1 MSGRGNSQQNYCLYL
16 KTTIVVYNRIL
27 IQILIRSIN
36 DGYAV
41 VEFTDENEVDVVP
54 VRWLANKDTMCQWP
68 TYRMTA
74 KITKA
79 VKANIAPNA
88 EFRPLPVRVLPKTG

>member
-1 MSGRGNSQQNYCLYL
+1 M
-16 KTTIVVYNRIL
+16 
-27 IQILIRSIN
+27 
-36 DGYAV
+36 

-54 VRWLANKDTMCQWP
+54 VRWLADRDTLCQWP

-88 EFRPLPVRVLPKTG
+88 EFRPLSVRVLAKTGE

>member
-1 MSGRGNSQQNYCLYL
+1 M
-16 KTTIVVYNRIL
+16 
-27 IQILIRSIN
+27 
-36 DGYAV
+36 

-54 VRWLANKDTMCQWP
+54 VRWLADRDTMCQWP

-79 VKANIAPNA
+79 NIAPNA
-88 EFRPLPVRVLPKTG
+88 EFRPLPVRVLAKTGE

>member
-1 MSGRGNSQQNYCLYL
+1 MNSN
-16 KTTIVVYNRIL
+16 
-27 IQILIRSIN
+27 IN
-36 DGYAV
+36 KVNEGYAV
-41 VEFTDENEVDVVP
+41 VEFTDENEVDVVS
-54 VRWLANKDTMCQWP
+54 VRWLADGDTRCQWP

-88 EFRPLPVRVLPKTG
+88 EFKLLSVRVLAKTGE